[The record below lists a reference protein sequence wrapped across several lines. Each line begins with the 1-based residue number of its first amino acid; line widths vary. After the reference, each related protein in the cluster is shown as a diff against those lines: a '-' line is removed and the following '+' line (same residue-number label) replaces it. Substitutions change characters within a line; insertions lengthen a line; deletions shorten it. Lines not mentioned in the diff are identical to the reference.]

1 MFPAPILSSSL
12 RLENLIYYDSTMSSG
27 KIPLQVELFGC
38 EEYQLDEGLI
48 FFSLSAWTHS

>member
-1 MFPAPILSSSL
+1 
-12 RLENLIYYDSTMSSG
+12 MSSG

-48 FFSLSAWTHS
+48 FFSLSA

>member
-1 MFPAPILSSSL
+1 
-12 RLENLIYYDSTMSSG
+12 
-27 KIPLQVELFGC
+27 LQVELFGC